1 MNRLQLKA
9 LLLDSISHY
18 KNGMH
23 MAPNYKQVKNTFC
36 NMVGV
41 STRTSSK
48 KMIDLIYCVY
58 VDNGL
63 KEEAQQT
70 LKRFNLI

>member
-9 LLLDSISHY
+9 LLLDSISHH
-18 KNGMH
+18 KHGVH
-23 MAPNYKQVKNTFC
+23 MAPNYKQVKNIFC
-36 NMVGV
+36 DMVGV

-48 KMIDLIYCVY
+48 KMIDLIYSVY

>member
-1 MNRLQLKA
+1 
-9 LLLDSISHY
+9 
-18 KNGMH
+18 

-36 NMVGV
+36 DMVGV

-48 KMIDLIYCVY
+48 KMIDLIYSVY

-63 KEEAQQT
+63 KEEAQKT

>member
-1 MNRLQLKA
+1 
-9 LLLDSISHY
+9 
-18 KNGMH
+18 
-23 MAPNYKQVKNTFC
+23 MAPNYKQVKNIFC
-36 NMVGV
+36 DMVGV

-48 KMIDLIYCVY
+48 KMIDLIYSVY